1 MSTLVLLKMAEK
13 CLPGFIE
20 RETVYGYR
28 TAKKIDWLVTYEKKT
43 YIDVA
48 KMKFWARKNGKL
60 IPPDFAETEKSW
72 GFEVVLEQEH
82 AGSVQD

>member
-1 MSTLVLLKMAEK
+1 MSPLVLLKMAEK

-28 TAKKIDWLVTYEKKT
+28 TARKIDWLVTFEGKT
-43 YIDVA
+43 YLEVE

-60 IPPDFAETEKSW
+60 IPPDFAEIERNW
-72 GFEVVLEQEH
+72 GFEVDLEQGH